1 MKFAVAAGV
10 LLLSMPSALATP
22 DPRLDLMAFFTGR
35 SHADNVMKVA
45 FHRATPLIV
54 DSVGGKGDRGDFVL
68 IDTVHEGDKPVRMRK
83 WIMREAAP
91 GHFTGSLSDAV
102 GPVDIVLNGN
112 SAIVQYVMKGG
123 LHVRQQMDLLA
134 DGKTLA
140 NHVVVKKFGL
150 KFASVEGK
158 IRKLD

>member
-1 MKFAVAAGV
+1 MRVAAAAGV
-10 LLLSMPSALATP
+10 LLLSMSSALAAP
-22 DPRLDLMAFFTGR
+22 DPRLDLTAFFTGKT
-35 SHADNVMKVA
+35 HAENELRIV
-45 FHRATPLIV
+45 FHGPAPLIV

-68 IDTVHEGDKPVRMRK
+68 IDTVHEGDKPVRTRK
-83 WIMREAAP
+83 WVMREVSP
-91 GHFTGSLSDAV
+91 GHYTGALSDAT
-102 GPVDIVLNGN
+102 GPVDIVVSGN
-112 SAIVQYVMKGG
+112 SAVIQYVMKGN
-123 LHVRQQMDLLA
+123 LKVRQQMDLLG

>member
-1 MKFAVAAGV
+1 M
-10 LLLSMPSALATP
+10 LSMSSGLASP
-22 DPRLDLMAFFTGR
+22 DPKLDVTAFFTGR
-35 SHADNVMKVA
+35 SHAENVLKIA

-68 IDTVHEGDKPVRMRK
+68 IDTIHEGSKPVRTRK
-83 WIMREAAP
+83 WIMREVGR

-102 GPVDIVLNGN
+102 GPVDVVVTGN
-112 SAIVQYVMKGG
+112 TAVIEYVMKGG
-123 LHVRQQMDLLA
+123 LKVHEEMDLLP

-140 NHVVVKKFGL
+140 NHVVVRKFGL
-150 KFASVEGK
+150 RFATVEGK